1 MVNVTLRGHKYPALF
16 DLQNV
21 KEMQEHFGDLTTLP
35 EKLTD
40 TMEAAYIIWLM
51 VREGVELDN
60 EEHHRDNA
68 APSLAMVQRLITYD
82 DLANGL
88 VDTVRE
94 AFMEFYGKNASGR
107 QAMEAMKTLLKESG
121 LMMPPTE
128 SLAASD

>member
-1 MVNVTLRGHKYPALF
+1 MAEIVLRGRRHPALF

-21 KEMQEHFGDLTTLP
+21 KELQEHFGDLTVVA
-35 EKLTD
+35 EKLND
-40 TMEAAYIIWLM
+40 PEEAAYIIWLL

-68 APSLAMVQRLITYD
+68 APSLAMVQRLITYN

>member
-21 KEMQEHFGDLTTLP
+21 KEMQEHFGDLTALP
-35 EKLTD
+35 EKLAD
-40 TMEAAYIIWLM
+40 PMEAAYIIWLM

-88 VDTVRE
+88 TDAVRE

-107 QAMEAMKTLLKESG
+107 QAMEAMRTLLKESG